1 VDVWSPDETGEI
13 IVGRRR
19 MRGGR
24 RRHQVPGVRPVIIA
38 VVAVLVAGAAVGGY
52 FWLIRP
58 KGIAALPDP
67 AVVAPGGF
75 RASIGSAN
83 TITVGLEVRNVTDT
97 PLTLAEAKVVP
108 PAGLTLVKLSV
119 APTGPDNEGFAL
131 EGDLP
136 ASTSVNLGTAV
147 ADRNAII
154 AARFTVD
161 CAQLP
166 KADAFSGEQIFVTIQ
181 LGQERRT
188 EELTPPVVG
197 DTAWLTATARRVC
210 LDPVP
215 TGSAEPPLPA
225 LPNVTPTTGAG
236 A

>member
-1 VDVWSPDETGEI
+1 VDVWSPEETGEI
-13 IVGRRR
+13 VVGRRR

-24 RRHQVPGVRPVIIA
+24 RRYHVPGHRPLIIA
-38 VVAVLVAGAAVGGY
+38 AIALVVAGALVGGY
-52 FWLIRP
+52 FWFIRP
-58 KGIAALPDP
+58 KGMAALPNP

-75 RASIGSAN
+75 RASIGDAN

-97 PLTLAEAKVVP
+97 PLTLVEARVVP

-119 APTGPDNEGFAL
+119 APTGPENEGFAL

-154 AARFTVD
+154 AARFTVN
-161 CAQLP
+161 CAELP

-181 LGQERRT
+181 LGQEKRT

-197 DTAWLTATARRVC
+197 DMPWLTATARRVC

-215 TGSAEPPLPA
+215 TGSAEPPLPV
-225 LPNVTPTTGAG
+225 LPNVTATTGSG